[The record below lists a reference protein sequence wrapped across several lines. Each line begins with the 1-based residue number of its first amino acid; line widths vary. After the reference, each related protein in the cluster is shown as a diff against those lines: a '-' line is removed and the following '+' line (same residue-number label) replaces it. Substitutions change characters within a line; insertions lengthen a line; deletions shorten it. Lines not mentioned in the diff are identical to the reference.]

1 MAETDMWW
9 LKAELWV
16 QILDGMAF
24 LFITPEFLSEATLDY
39 LRPKIVDRTDGKF
52 LVAILLV
59 AYAALNAA
67 GLNWVV
73 RHFYVSHISVG
84 ELFHSGISGIGAL
97 IGYYLMA
104 SFLLIQCIYSIVI
117 VVLALARRVAY
128 RRWMLI
134 AGTTFFFL
142 ARVLAGWN
150 AVQHG
155 E

>member
-1 MAETDMWW
+1 MWW

-16 QILDGMAF
+16 QILDGVAF

-39 LRPKIVDRTDGKF
+39 LRPKIIDRTDGKLWGAIF
-52 LVAILLV
+52 LAT
-59 AYAALNAA
+59 YAALNAV

-73 RHFYVSHISVG
+73 QHFYASHASLG
-84 ELFHSGISGIGAL
+84 ELFHSGISGIGTL
-97 IGYYLMA
+97 IGYYLMTGI
-104 SFLLIQCIYSIVI
+104 LLSQCIYSIVI

-134 AGTTFFFL
+134 AGTAFFFL
-142 ARVLAGWN
+142 ARILAGWN
-150 AVQHG
+150 AVHHG